1 MLNNIEI
8 KEVYKTI
15 KESAIKANKEAV
27 KTTADVKKEV
37 KEVSKPWIKLG
48 KKAWK
53 GGVKMAEAQQEIA
66 VEAIKEV
73 KGQLKESAD
82 RFQKIV
88 KK

>member
-15 KESAIKANKEAV
+15 KKSAIKANKEAV
-27 KTTADVKKEV
+27 KTTTVVRKEV
-37 KEVSKPWIKLG
+37 LEVSKPWIKLG
-48 KKAWK
+48 KKALK
-53 GGVKMAEAQQEIA
+53 GGVKMAEKQQEIA
-66 VEAIKEV
+66 VDAIKEV
-73 KGQLKESAD
+73 KGQLKESAN

>member
-15 KESAIKANKEAV
+15 KKSAIKANKEAV
-27 KTTADVKKEV
+27 KTTAVVKEEV
-37 KEVSKPWIKLG
+37 LEVSKPWIKLG
-48 KKAWK
+48 KKAFK
-53 GGVKMAEAQQEIA
+53 GGVKMAEKQQEIA
-66 VEAIKEV
+66 LDAIEEV
-73 KGQLKESAD
+73 KGQLKESAV

>member
-1 MLNNIEI
+1 MLKNIEI

-27 KTTADVKKEV
+27 KTTTVVREEV
-37 KEVSKPWIKLG
+37 LEVSKPWIKLG
-48 KKAWK
+48 KKALK

>member
-15 KESAIKANKEAV
+15 KKSAIKANKEAV
-27 KTTADVKKEV
+27 KTTAVVKEEV
-37 KEVSKPWIKLG
+37 IEVSKPWIKLG
-48 KKAWK
+48 KKAFK
-53 GGVKMAEAQQEIA
+53 GGVKMAEKQQEIA
-66 VEAIKEV
+66 LDAIAEV
-73 KGQLKESAD
+73 KGQLKESAV